1 MFDWLDNGG
10 VKILV
15 EGLFGLDASTG
26 WGGAGIHFF
35 LYMTLSRY

>member
-1 MFDWLDNGG
+1 MFDWLDNG

-26 WGGAGIHFF
+26 WGAGIHFF
-35 LYMTLSRY
+35 YI